1 MDLYETNK
9 IIGAVLFTFLCLVAL
24 NIIAGMIFSRQE
36 SEKPGYEIAVQAPV
50 EKTAAAP
57 TEQSITA
64 LLATASIDKGKI
76 AVKKCEACHTFEKG
90 GPNKVG
96 PNLWGVVGRPIAS
109 HPGFNYSAALKAK
122 GGDWTIDALNE
133 FIKNPKADIPGTAMG
148 FAGVSRA
155 SERADI
161 LAYLNSLSDNPAP
174 LPTSTGAPSEKE
186 KPAAAGAAAAP
197 AASPPANEK
206 PAAAGATAAPA
217 ASPPANEK
225 PAAAGAAAA
234 PAASPPA
241 NEKPAGSGAAAAPAA
256 SPPAN
261 EKPAGSGAAAA
272 PAASPPANEKPAVSG
287 AAAAPPAPPPANEKP
302 AAADTT
308 KPPAAAA
315 SPPQ

>member
-1 MDLYETNK
+1 MDLYEINK

-36 SEKPGYEIAVQAPV
+36 SEKPGYEIAVQAPL
-50 EKTAAAP
+50 EKTPAAAP

-64 LLATASIDKGKI
+64 LLATASVDRGNT
-76 AVKKCEACHTFEKG
+76 AVRKCEACHTFQKG

-96 PNLWGVVGRPIAS
+96 PNLWGIVGRPIAS

-122 GGDWTIDALNE
+122 GGDWTIDALNT
-133 FIKNPKADIPGTAMG
+133 FITNPKADIPGTAMG

-174 LPTSTGAPSEKE
+174 LPTSTGTAAEKD
-186 KPAAAGAAAAP
+186 KPAGAGAAAAP

-206 PAAAGATAAPA
+206 PAAAGAAAPA

-234 PAASPPA
+234 PAAAASG
-241 NEKPAGSGAAAAPAA
+241 NEKPAAGAAAAPAA

-261 EKPAGSGAAAA
+261 EKPAAAGAAA
-272 PAASPPANEKPAVSG
+272 PAASPPANEKPAAAG
-287 AAAAPPAPPPANEKP
+287 ATKAP
-302 AAADTT
+302 AAT
-308 KPPAAAA
+308 A

>member
-9 IIGAVLFTFLCLVAL
+9 IIGAVLFSFLCLVAL
-24 NIIAGMIFSRQE
+24 NIIAGTIFSRQE
-36 SEKPGYEIAVQAPV
+36 SEKPGYEIAVQAPL
-50 EKTAAAP
+50 EKTPAAAP

-64 LLATASIDKGKI
+64 LLATASVDRGNT
-76 AVKKCEACHTFEKG
+76 AVRKCEACHTFQKG

-96 PNLWGVVGRPIAS
+96 PNLWGIVGRPVAS

-122 GGDWTIDALNE
+122 GGDWTIDALNT
-133 FIKNPKADIPGTAMG
+133 FITNPKADIPGTAMG

-174 LPTSTGAPSEKE
+174 LPTSTGTAAEKE

-197 AASPPANEK
+197 AASMSGNEK
-206 PAAAGATAAPA
+206 PAGAGATAAPTAA
-217 ASPPANEK
+217 ASGNEK

-234 PAASPPA
+234 PAA
-241 NEKPAGSGAAAAPAA
+241 
-256 SPPAN
+256 
-261 EKPAGSGAAAA
+261 
-272 PAASPPANEKPAVSG
+272 
-287 AAAAPPAPPPANEKP
+287 
-302 AAADTT
+302 T
-308 KPPAAAA
+308 A

>member
-1 MDLYETNK
+1 MDLYEINK

-36 SEKPGYEIAVQAPV
+36 SEKPGYEIAVQAPL
-50 EKTAAAP
+50 EKTPAAAP

-64 LLATASIDKGKI
+64 LLATASVDRGNT
-76 AVKKCEACHTFEKG
+76 AVRKCEACHTFQKG

-96 PNLWGVVGRPIAS
+96 PNLWGIVGRPIAS

-122 GGDWTIDALNE
+122 GGDWTIDALNT
-133 FIKNPKADIPGTAMG
+133 FITNPKADIPGTAMG

-174 LPTSTGAPSEKE
+174 LPTSTGTAAEKD

-206 PAAAGATAAPA
+206 PAAAGAAAAPAVAASGNEKPAAGAAAAPAAAALGNEKPAAAGAAVVPA

-225 PAAAGAAAA
+225 PAAAGATKA
-234 PAASPPA
+234 PAA
-241 NEKPAGSGAAAAPAA
+241 
-256 SPPAN
+256 
-261 EKPAGSGAAAA
+261 
-272 PAASPPANEKPAVSG
+272 
-287 AAAAPPAPPPANEKP
+287 
-302 AAADTT
+302 T
-308 KPPAAAA
+308 A